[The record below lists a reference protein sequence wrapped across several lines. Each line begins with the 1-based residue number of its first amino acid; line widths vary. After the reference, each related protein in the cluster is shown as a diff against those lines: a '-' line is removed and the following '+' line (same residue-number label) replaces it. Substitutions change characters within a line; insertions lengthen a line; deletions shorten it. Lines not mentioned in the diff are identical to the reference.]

1 MTMTRD
7 RKNEGKEGY
16 RLMQLGGYNT
26 LWSVIGRA
34 APGGPS
40 GTSSATRNAAFA
52 DWGVKGAAPQLNDW
66 GAVPDVFGQK

>member
-26 LWSVIGRA
+26 LRERYGKGSPWRA
-34 APGGPS
+34 FRDLQ
-40 GTSSATRNAAFA
+40 RNA
-52 DWGVKGAAPQLNDW
+52 
-66 GAVPDVFGQK
+66 